1 MIHPIKGKSHLVVK
15 RDGRIEP
22 FSDKKLLRV
31 VTWATDGSMAY
42 AKTLLEA
49 VDIKLYDK
57 VRSEDLFDEVIST
70 AANLI
75 SDVVPTWEK
84 VAKNLYELKL
94 HKEMGVLRSDYPD
107 YEELVQK
114 NVAHGIYDAAVI
126 QQVDIPKLKEAIN
139 PAYDSLFTFGGLN
152 VFVSKYC
159 AKVKGKLAELPQHTY
174 MRIAIQLMYK
184 DGTEAIIAKYNQ
196 LANHEVTEATPKM
209 VNSLRPSAA
218 LFSCCLVRPSDSLEG
233 INEAINMLAK
243 ESKFS
248 GGCAFDSSLLRSA
261 GSVVAG
267 NLGRSSGSIPYIQAL
282 QWVIAG
288 YNQGSVRSSACID
301 TFSAYHYESPKIAQ
315 LKRESGKDE
324 DRARRLQYSVK
335 WNSHL
340 SDAVLNNEDIYLFNP
355 HRTQDLFESY
365 GQQWRTLYQKY
376 SRSHVTKQKYNAR
389 ELAYIFAT
397 TAFDTGN
404 LYFFFDDNANEQ
416 DIGAGYIPASNLC
429 VTGDTRILTRDGY
442 KPIET
447 LAGTTQECWNGER
460 WSQTPIF
467 KTSDAEPIL
476 TVEMS
481 NGLSIRATS
490 YHKWYIA
497 QQDIHGGLRGYKEVR
512 TEELQ
517 PGDKLIKFNL
527 EPVTH
532 GTNVLPNAYENG
544 FYSADGTS
552 LHSRGQRIYLYDEKK
567 KLLPYFED
575 YNSSSESGNRINLEY
590 TCLADKFFIPDTSYR
605 VQDRLAWLAGYLDG
619 DGTLTDNIGA
629 ESIQISS
636 INPEF
641 LSGVLLLLQE
651 LGVQGK
657 ILEGVP
663 AGYRQLPAN
672 DGTGDYKEYW
682 CKASKRLVIAGSEL
696 QRLLSIGF
704 KAYRVQPTT
713 RAYNR
718 SALQFTKIISITDLG
733 EVTPVYCGTEPLRNK
748 LMFNG
753 VLTGNCQEM
762 VMSYE
767 PIKMVTTKLQ
777 DNSSVVEFTGDMALC
792 NLASINL
799 AKWIK
804 FTPEE
809 KEQKMYL
816 LVKSTDNAIENSYYV
831 NPLGKKHSLLHRN
844 IGIGTS
850 NYANV
855 LASNKLLWNSEEA
868 RKYTHE
874 LYEEL
879 SYYAIKASVELAKE
893 TARCPIFSET
903 KWAKGVFPHELSKL
917 SREKPELTYP
927 LLMNWEPLRKDLLK
941 YGIRNSRL
949 LAIAPTSTSGKTIN
963 ATEGVDPPRKLKS
976 IQEGTY
982 SLPFVVPDLALYR
995 DYYQTTFE
1003 ISNKDVIELASI
1015 RQRFLCMS
1023 QSVSLA
1029 YTSSKSAHELI
1040 ENVIYAEKLGLK
1052 TLYYTHTRK
1061 ANEDGEHRENCE
1073 SCSS

>member
-1 MIHPIKGKSHLVVK
+1 MIHPIKGKSHLVIK
-15 RDGRIEP
+15 RDGRVEP

-31 VTWATDGSMAY
+31 IAWATDGSMAY
-42 AKTLLEA
+42 AKTLLDA

-57 VRSEDLFDEVIST
+57 VRSEDLLDEVIST

-75 SDVVPTWEK
+75 SDIVPTWEK

-94 HKEMGVLRSDYPD
+94 HKEMGVLRSVYPD

-114 NVAHGIYDAAVI
+114 NIAHGIYDATI
-126 QQVDIPKLKEAIN
+126 LQQVDIPRLKEAIN
-139 PAYDSLFTFGGLN
+139 PAYDALFTFGGLN
-152 VFVSKYC
+152 VFVNKYC
-159 AKVKGKLAELPQHTY
+159 AKVRGKLAELPQHTY
-174 MRIAIQLMYK
+174 MRIAIQLMYR

-209 VNSLRPSAA
+209 VNSLRPFAA

-261 GSVVAG
+261 GSEVKG
-267 NLGRSSGSIPYIQAL
+267 NHGRSSGSIPYIQAL
-282 QWVIAG
+282 QGVISG
-288 YNQGSVRSSACID
+288 YNQGNVRSSACIN
-301 TFSAYHYESPKIAQ
+301 TFSAYHYEAPKIAQ

-335 WNSHL
+335 WNNHL
-340 SDAVLNNEDIYLFNP
+340 SKAVQNNEEVYLFNP
-355 HRTQDLFESY
+355 HKTQDLFETY
-365 GQQWRTLYQKY
+365 GQQWKTLYHKY

-416 DIGAGYIPASNLC
+416 DIGEGYIPASNLC
-429 VTGDTRILTRDGY
+429 
-442 KPIET
+442 
-447 LAGTTQECWNGER
+447 QE
-460 WSQTPIF
+460 I
-467 KTSDAEPIL
+467 
-476 TVEMS
+476 M
-481 NGLSIRATS
+481 
-490 YHKWYIA
+490 
-497 QQDIHGGLRGYKEVR
+497 
-512 TEELQ
+512 
-517 PGDKLIKFNL
+517 
-527 EPVTH
+527 
-532 GTNVLPNAYENG
+532 
-544 FYSADGTS
+544 
-552 LHSRGQRIYLYDEKK
+552 
-567 KLLPYFED
+567 
-575 YNSSSESGNRINLEY
+575 
-590 TCLADKFFIPDTSYR
+590 
-605 VQDRLAWLAGYLDG
+605 
-619 DGTLTDNIGA
+619 
-629 ESIQISS
+629 
-636 INPEF
+636 
-641 LSGVLLLLQE
+641 
-651 LGVQGK
+651 
-657 ILEGVP
+657 
-663 AGYRQLPAN
+663 
-672 DGTGDYKEYW
+672 
-682 CKASKRLVIAGSEL
+682 
-696 QRLLSIGF
+696 
-704 KAYRVQPTT
+704 
-713 RAYNR
+713 
-718 SALQFTKIISITDLG
+718 
-733 EVTPVYCGTEPLRNK
+733 
-748 LMFNG
+748 
-753 VLTGNCQEM
+753 
-762 VMSYE
+762 MSYE
-767 PIKMVTTKLQ
+767 PIKQVSSKLLE
-777 DNSSVVEFTGDMALC
+777 NASVAEFTGDMALC

-799 AKWIK
+799 AKWVK

-809 KEQKMYL
+809 KGYKMYL

-855 LASNKLLWNSEEA
+855 LASNKLPWNSEGA
-868 RKYTHE
+868 RRYTHE

-879 SYYAIKASVELAKE
+879 SYYAIKASIELAKE
-893 TARCPIFSET
+893 TARCPIFSKT

-917 SREKPELTYP
+917 PKEKPELTYP
-927 LLMNWEPLRKDLLK
+927 LLMDWEPLRKDLLK

-963 ATEGVDPPRKLKS
+963 ATEGVDPPRNLKS

-995 DYYQTTFE
+995 DYYQTMFE
-1003 ISNKDVIELASI
+1003 IDNKDVIELAAI

-1029 YTSSKSAHELI
+1029 YTSSKSAHELV

-1061 ANEDGEHRENCE
+1061 ANEDVEHCE

>member
-75 SDVVPTWEK
+75 SDIVPTWEK

-159 AKVKGKLAELPQHTY
+159 ARVKGKLGELPQHTY

-261 GSVVAG
+261 GSIVAG

-355 HRTQDLFESY
+355 HKTQDLFESY

-429 VTGDTRILTRDGY
+429 
-442 KPIET
+442 
-447 LAGTTQECWNGER
+447 
-460 WSQTPIF
+460 
-467 KTSDAEPIL
+467 
-476 TVEMS
+476 
-481 NGLSIRATS
+481 
-490 YHKWYIA
+490 
-497 QQDIHGGLRGYKEVR
+497 
-512 TEELQ
+512 
-517 PGDKLIKFNL
+517 
-527 EPVTH
+527 
-532 GTNVLPNAYENG
+532 
-544 FYSADGTS
+544 
-552 LHSRGQRIYLYDEKK
+552 
-567 KLLPYFED
+567 
-575 YNSSSESGNRINLEY
+575 
-590 TCLADKFFIPDTSYR
+590 
-605 VQDRLAWLAGYLDG
+605 
-619 DGTLTDNIGA
+619 
-629 ESIQISS
+629 
-636 INPEF
+636 
-641 LSGVLLLLQE
+641 
-651 LGVQGK
+651 
-657 ILEGVP
+657 
-663 AGYRQLPAN
+663 
-672 DGTGDYKEYW
+672 
-682 CKASKRLVIAGSEL
+682 
-696 QRLLSIGF
+696 
-704 KAYRVQPTT
+704 
-713 RAYNR
+713 
-718 SALQFTKIISITDLG
+718 
-733 EVTPVYCGTEPLRNK
+733 
-748 LMFNG
+748 
-753 VLTGNCQEM
+753 QEM

-767 PIKMVTTKLQ
+767 PIRMVTTKLQ

-799 AKWIK
+799 AKWVK

-850 NYANV
+850 NYANI

-893 TARCPIFSET
+893 TARCPIFFET

-927 LLMNWEPLRKDLLK
+927 LRMDWEPLRKDLLR

-1003 ISNKDVIELASI
+1003 ISNKDVIELAAI

-1040 ENVIYAEKLGLK
+1040 ENVIYAERLGLK

-1061 ANEDGEHRENCE
+1061 ANEDGEHHENCE